1 MVKEKVRDPGILN
14 QIDWHTSVTF
24 FVKEEVKSMEDW
36 LGSMLLVKTYYFGL
50 EMEEEID
57 WLNIMLSGH
66 EEYQALLEDEAK
78 VKDYEWFD
86 EINNQVFSLKRKI
99 KCRLKNAKERSKW
112 KGSSRSSRSS
122 GSKTLNRSKAL
133 KESRCSGGSTS
144 SKRKSLKI
152 KSGLQFWQQ
161 NQSC

>member
-14 QIDWHTSVTF
+14 QIDWHASVTF

-36 LGSMLLVKTYYFGL
+36 LESMLLVKTYYFGL

-57 WLNIMLSGH
+57 WFNVMLSGH
-66 EEYQALLEDEAK
+66 EEYQAPLEDEAK

-99 KCRLKNAKERSKW
+99 KWRLKNAKERSK
-112 KGSSRSSRSS
+112 
-122 GSKTLNRSKAL
+122 
-133 KESRCSGGSTS
+133 
-144 SKRKSLKI
+144 
-152 KSGLQFWQQ
+152 
-161 NQSC
+161 